1 MEELVAAHPHAYWR
15 VTLQALNQAS
25 RELLL
30 AQSSDWAFMIAS
42 GTMREYATRRTKT
55 HLKRLLQLGQ
65 QIESGIIDKGRAT
78 EDRGPK
84 TISLPGWQPRRPL
97 PVKEKSRGK
106 RWRPPAGAGSG

>member
-1 MEELVAAHPHAYWR
+1 MEELIAAHSQATGL
-15 VTLQALNQAS
+15 TLQALNQAS

-65 QIESGIIDKGRAT
+65 QIDSGIIDEAALQNL
-78 EDRGPK
+78 EDQDNIFAGMS
-84 TISLPGWQPRRPL
+84 TAAAFAS
-97 PVKEKSRGK
+97 EGK
-106 RWRPPAGAGSG
+106 VTRQEVAASDPASAGSG